1 MSLKMFLPRILQRFG
16 YRQVLVWNTIVLGI
30 MLALFST
37 IDVGT
42 PVWLIAL
49 LTFVFGF
56 VTSTQYTSM
65 NTLADADVSADE
77 ASSASTIASTVQPP
91 SRGDVFAV
99 APVSA

>member
-1 MSLKMFLPRILQRFG
+1 
-16 YRQVLVWNTIVLGI
+16 
-30 MLALFST
+30 
-37 IDVGT
+37 
-42 PVWLIAL
+42 L